1 MTADEYQYP
10 EGLCAPI
17 GACDRCG
24 AKQAIIGFTFGT
36 RVLSLCSGCTT
47 TFTDA
52 FVADGPAAALEGMV
66 RDLTLAH
73 SPIGGTA

>member
-1 MTADEYQYP
+1 MIVDEYHYP

-24 AKQAIIGFTFGT
+24 AKPAIIGFTFGT

-47 TFTDA
+47 AFTDDA
-52 FVADGPAAALEGMV
+52 VANGIAPAIETMV